1 MFNHAGRHLIGK
13 GLRYLKTVRVTAGLY
28 RGLASLERG
37 LTHRQWPRFTEYTKL
52 FNLALSYVFVKQ
64 SDPPC
69 HCDPSVTIASG
80 DGHPFSRTYRTIL
93 PNSLEW
99 ILPNT
104 FAFSARIPVSVLG
117 TIANNPPHAH
127 FHGLQE
133 LPKAPI
139 QEPIHTFTRFSSL
152 RDSSWLNA

>member
-1 MFNHAGRHLIGK
+1 M
-13 GLRYLKTVRVTAGLY
+13 
-28 RGLASLERG
+28 ERG

-104 FAFSARIPVSVLG
+104 FAFCSSETRNILSSVTHRYTYICSILRISARIPVSVLG